1 MCAVFGLIDY
11 NRVFT
16 TKQREK
22 LLKVLSKECE
32 IRGTDATGFAFNTRE
47 HLTIY
52 KRPLAAHKLHIHLK
66 DDANIIM
73 GHTRM
78 ATQGDKFDN
87 RNNHPFLGKI
97 GGTEFALAH
106 NGVLQNDFK
115 LRTEMNLP
123 PTPIKTDSYIAVQ
136 LLENSENLNSQ
147 TIAKMAEKVLGSFV
161 FTILDDQ
168 NNMYFVKGDNPLA
181 LYHYESYGFYVYAST
196 KEILDRALTKL
207 GLLTLPHTEIHTTC
221 GDVIKINSQGN
232 LTCSQFDTTNLNAWD
247 YSCLMLRRYWRSE
260 SIDTENQESSEISE
274 LKAFAIS
281 MGVLEEDIDML
292 LDYGY
297 YPATIEELLYYPGD
311 FYEGIYEPLG
321 YDYCEE
327 L

>member
-1 MCAVFGLIDY
+1 MCAIFGLIDY

-52 KRPLAAHKLHIHLK
+52 KRPLAAHKLHLHLK

-78 ATQGDKFDN
+78 ATQGDKSDN
-87 RNNHPFLGKI
+87 RNNHPFSGKVS
-97 GGTEFALAH
+97 GTEFALAH

-115 LRTEMNLP
+115 LRAEMNLP
-123 PTPIKTDSYIAVQ
+123 STPIETDSYIAVQ
-136 LLENSENLNSQ
+136 LLENSNVINSDS
-147 TIAKMAEKVLGSFV
+147 IAKMAEKVLGSFV
-161 FTILDDQ
+161 FTILDDK
-168 NNMYFVKGDNPLA
+168 NNMYFVKGDNPLV
-181 LYHYESYGFYVYAST
+181 LYHYENYGFYVYAST

-207 GLLTLPHTEIHTTC
+207 GLLTLPHTEIRAMC
-221 GDVIKINSQGN
+221 GDVIRIDSKGK
-232 LTCSQFDTTNLNAWD
+232 LTCTQFDTTNLNAWD
-247 YSCLMLRRYWRSE
+247 YRCYMSRRYWRE
-260 SIDTENQESSEISE
+260 DENEKQETSEISE
-274 LKAFAIS
+274 LKAFATSI
-281 MGVLEEDIDML
+281 GILEDDIDML

-297 YPATIEELLYYPGD
+297 DPATIEELLYYPGD
-311 FYEGIYEPLG
+311 FYEGMYELLG
-321 YDYCEE
+321 YDCCGE

>member
-52 KRPLAAHKLHIHLK
+52 KRPLAAHKLRIHLK
-66 DDANIIM
+66 EDANIIM

-78 ATQGDKFDN
+78 ATQGDKSDN
-87 RNNHPFLGKI
+87 RNNHPFSGKI
-97 GGTEFALAH
+97 GGMEFALAH
-106 NGVLQNDFK
+106 NGVLQNDFR
-115 LRTEMNLP
+115 LRTEMSLP

-136 LLENSENLNSQ
+136 ILENSENLNSH
-147 TIAKMAEKVLGSFV
+147 TIVEMAEKILGSFV
-161 FTILDDQ
+161 FTILDDKE
-168 NNMYFVKGDNPLA
+168 NMYFVKGDNPLA
-181 LYHYESYGFYVYAST
+181 LYHYENYGFYVYAST

-207 GLLTLPHTEIHTTC
+207 GLLALPHIEIRATC
-221 GDVIKINSQGN
+221 GDVIRIDSKGK

-247 YSCLMLRRYWRSE
+247 YSCLMSRRYWRRE
-260 SIDTENQESSEISE
+260 DIEERQETSEISE

-281 MGVLEEDIDML
+281 MGVLEQDIDML

-297 YPATIEELLYYPGD
+297 DPETIEELLYYPGD
-311 FYEGIYEPLG
+311 FYEGIYELLG

>member
-1 MCAVFGLIDY
+1 MCAIFGLIDY

-22 LLKVLSKECE
+22 LLNVLSKECE
-32 IRGTDATGFAFNTRE
+32 IRGIDATGFAFNTRE

-52 KRPLAAHKLHIHLK
+52 KRPLAAHKLHLHLK

-78 ATQGDKFDN
+78 ATQGDKSDN
-87 RNNHPFLGKI
+87 RNNHPFSGKI
-97 GGTEFALAH
+97 GGMEFALAH

-115 LRTEMNLP
+115 LRAEMNLP
-123 PTPIKTDSYIAVQ
+123 STPIETDSYIAVQ
-136 LLENSENLNSQ
+136 LLENSNVINSDS
-147 TIAKMAEKVLGSFV
+147 IAKMAEKVLGSFV
-161 FTILDDQ
+161 FTILDDK
-168 NNMYFVKGDNPLA
+168 NKMYFVKGDNPLA

-207 GLLTLPHTEIHTTC
+207 GLLTLPHTEIRAMC
-221 GDVIKINSQGN
+221 GDVIRIDSKGK
-232 LTCSQFDTTNLNAWD
+232 LTCTQFDTTNLNAWD
-247 YSCLMLRRYWRSE
+247 YRCYMSRRYWRE
-260 SIDTENQESSEISE
+260 GENEKQETSEISQ
-274 LKAFAIS
+274 LKAFATSI
-281 MGVLEEDIDML
+281 GILEDDIDML

-297 YPATIEELLYYPGD
+297 DPATIEELLYYPGD
-311 FYEGIYEPLG
+311 FYEGIYELLG
-321 YDYCEE
+321 YDFCEE

>member
-1 MCAVFGLIDY
+1 MCAIFGLIDY

-32 IRGTDATGFAFNTRE
+32 IRGIDATGFAFNTRE

-52 KRPLAAHKLHIHLK
+52 KRPLAAHKLHLHLK

-78 ATQGDKFDN
+78 ATQGDKSDN
-87 RNNHPFLGKI
+87 RNNHPFSGKI
-97 GGTEFALAH
+97 GGMEFALAH

-115 LRTEMNLP
+115 LRAEMNLP
-123 PTPIKTDSYIAVQ
+123 STPIETDSYIAVQ
-136 LLENSENLNSQ
+136 LLENSNVINSDS
-147 TIAKMAEKVLGSFV
+147 IAKMAEKVLGSFV
-161 FTILDDQ
+161 FTILDDK
-168 NNMYFVKGDNPLA
+168 NNMYFVKGDNPLV
-181 LYHYESYGFYVYAST
+181 LYHYENYGFYVYAST

-207 GLLTLPHTEIHTTC
+207 GLLTLLHTEIRAMC
-221 GDVIKINSQGN
+221 GDIIRIDSKGK
-232 LTCSQFDTTNLNAWD
+232 LTCTQFDTTNLNAWD
-247 YSCLMLRRYWRSE
+247 YRCYMSRRYWHE
-260 SIDTENQESSEISE
+260 DENEKQETSEISQ
-274 LKAFAIS
+274 LKAFATSI
-281 MGVLEEDIDML
+281 GILEDDIDML

-297 YPATIEELLYYPGD
+297 DPATIEELLYYPGD
-311 FYEGIYEPLG
+311 FYEGMYELLG
-321 YDYCEE
+321 YDYCGE

>member
-11 NRVFT
+11 NRAFA

-22 LLKVLSKECE
+22 LLKVLSRECE

-47 HLTIY
+47 RLTIY
-52 KRPLAAHKLHIHLK
+52 KRPLAAHKLRLRLK

-78 ATQGDKFDN
+78 ATQGNKSDN
-87 RNNHPFLGKI
+87 RNNHPFPGKV
-97 GGTEFALAH
+97 GGMEFALAH

-123 PTPIKTDSYIAVQ
+123 STPIETDSYIAVQ
-136 LLENSENLNSQ
+136 LLENSKTLSTK
-147 TIAKMAEKVLGSFV
+147 TIAAMAEKVLGSFV
-161 FTILDDQ
+161 FTILDDR
-168 NNMYFVKGDNPLA
+168 NNMYFVKGDSPLA
-181 LYHYESYGFYVYAST
+181 LYHYENYGFYVYAST

-207 GLLTLPHTEIHTTC
+207 GLLALPHTEIRATC
-221 GDVIKINSQGN
+221 GDVIKINSKGN
-232 LTCSQFDTTNLNAWD
+232 LTCTQFDTTNLNAWD
-247 YSCLMLRRYWRSE
+247 YSCLLSRRYWHRE
-260 SIDTENQESSEISE
+260 DIEEKRETSEISE
-274 LKAFAIS
+274 LKAFAIG

-297 YPATIEELLYYPGD
+297 DPATIEELLYYPGD
-311 FYEGIYEPLG
+311 FYEGIYELLG
-321 YDYCEE
+321 CDYCGE

>member
-1 MCAVFGLIDY
+1 MLSLLIISPY
-11 NRVFT
+11 TGNNLQALT
-16 TKQREK
+16 

-47 HLTIY
+47 RLTIY
-52 KRPLAAHKLHIHLK
+52 KRPLAAHKLRLRLK

-78 ATQGDKFDN
+78 ATQGNKSDN
-87 RNNHPFLGKI
+87 RNNHPFPGKVDDM
-97 GGTEFALAH
+97 EFALAH

-115 LRTEMNLP
+115 LRAEMSLP
-123 PTPIKTDSYIAVQ
+123 STPIETDSYIAVQ
-136 LLENSENLNSQ
+136 LLENYGTLNSNS
-147 TIAKMAEKVLGSFV
+147 IAKMAEKVLGSFV

-207 GLLTLPHTEIHTTC
+207 GLLALPHTEIRATC
-221 GDVIKINSQGN
+221 GDVIKINSKGY
-232 LTCSQFDTTNLNAWD
+232 LTCVQFDTTNLNAWD
-247 YSCLMLRRYWRSE
+247 YKYFMSRRYWSE
-260 SIDTENQESSEISE
+260 DEDEKQEVSEISE
-274 LKAFAIS
+274 LKAFATS
-281 MGVLEEDIDML
+281 MGILEDDIDML
-292 LDYGY
+292 LDYGCD
-297 YPATIEELLYYPGD
+297 PATIEELLYYPGD
-311 FYEGIYEPLG
+311 FYEGIYELLG
-321 YDYCEE
+321 CDYCEE

>member
-22 LLKVLSKECE
+22 LLKVLSKECG
-32 IRGTDATGFAFNTRE
+32 IRGTDATGFAFNSRD

-52 KRPLAAHKLHIHLK
+52 KRPLAAHKLRLHLK

-78 ATQGDKFDN
+78 ATQGNKSDN
-87 RNNHPFLGKI
+87 RNNHPFLGKV
-97 GGTEFALAH
+97 GRTEFALAH

-123 PTPIKTDSYIAVQ
+123 QTLIETGSYIAVQ
-136 LLENSENLNSQ
+136 LLEDSNALNSQ
-147 TIAKMAEKVLGSFV
+147 TIGKMAEKVLGSFV

-207 GLLTLPHTEIHTTC
+207 GLLTLQHTEIRSTC
-221 GDVIKINSQGN
+221 GDVIKINNKGK
-232 LTCSQFDTTNLNAWD
+232 LTCTQFDTTNLNAWD
-247 YSCLMLRRYWRSE
+247 YRCFMSRRYWHGDSME
-260 SIDTENQESSEISE
+260 EKQETSEISE
-274 LKAFAIS
+274 LKTSAIG
-281 MGVLEEDIDML
+281 MGLLEEDIDML

-297 YPATIEELLYYPGD
+297 DLETVEELLYYPGD
-311 FYEGIYEPLG
+311 FYEGINELLG
-321 YDYCEE
+321 YDYYGE

>member
-22 LLKVLSKECE
+22 LLRVLSKECE

-47 HLTIY
+47 RMTIY
-52 KRPLAAHKLHIHLK
+52 KRPLAAHKLRLRLK

-78 ATQGDKFDN
+78 ATQGNKSDN
-87 RNNHPFLGKI
+87 RNNHQFPGKA

-123 PTPIKTDSYIAVQ
+123 STPIETDSYIAVQ
-136 LLENSENLNSQ
+136 LLENSNALNSQ

-161 FTILDDQ
+161 FTILDNQ

-207 GLLTLPHTEIHTTC
+207 GLLTLPHTEIRATC
-221 GDVIKINSQGN
+221 GDVIKINSKGN
-232 LTCSQFDTTNLNAWD
+232 LTCTQFDTTNLNAWY
-247 YSCLMLRRYWRSE
+247 YSCLLSRRYWRR
-260 SIDTENQESSEISE
+260 EN
-274 LKAFAIS
+274 
-281 MGVLEEDIDML
+281 
-292 LDYGY
+292 
-297 YPATIEELLYYPGD
+297 IEEK
-311 FYEGIYEPLG
+311 
-321 YDYCEE
+321 
-327 L
+327 

>member
-1 MCAVFGLIDY
+1 MLSLLIISPY
-11 NRVFT
+11 TGNNLQALT
-16 TKQREK
+16 

-47 HLTIY
+47 RLTIY
-52 KRPLAAHKLHIHLK
+52 KRPLAAHKLRLRLK

-78 ATQGDKFDN
+78 ATQGNKSDN
-87 RNNHPFLGKI
+87 RNNHPFPGKVDDM
-97 GGTEFALAH
+97 EFALAH

-115 LRTEMNLP
+115 LRAEMSLP
-123 PTPIKTDSYIAVQ
+123 STPIETDSYIAVQ
-136 LLENSENLNSQ
+136 LLENYGTLNSNS
-147 TIAKMAEKVLGSFV
+147 IAKMAEKVLGSFV

-207 GLLTLPHTEIHTTC
+207 GLLALPHTDIRATC
-221 GDVIKINSQGN
+221 GDVIRIDSKGK
-232 LTCSQFDTTNLNAWD
+232 LTCTQFDTTNFDAWD
-247 YSCLMLRRYWRSE
+247 YRCIMSRRYWRRE
-260 SIDTENQESSEISE
+260 DIEERETSEISE
-274 LKAFAIS
+274 LKAFATSI
-281 MGVLEEDIDML
+281 GILEDDIDML

-297 YPATIEELLYYPGD
+297 DPATIEELLYYPGD
-311 FYEGIYEPLG
+311 FYESIYELLG
-321 YDYCEE
+321 YDYCGE